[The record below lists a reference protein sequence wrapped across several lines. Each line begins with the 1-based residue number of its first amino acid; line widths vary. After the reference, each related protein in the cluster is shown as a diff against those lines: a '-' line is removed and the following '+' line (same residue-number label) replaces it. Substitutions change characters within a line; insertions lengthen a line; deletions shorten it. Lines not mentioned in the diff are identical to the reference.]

1 MTGDSRRSEHLLN
14 VFKHLPPS
22 LFEPFHRRL
31 DRPPERVDPEPPD
44 LSRHVFEARRAFLG
58 KAVGFMLALLALA
71 DPFER
76 RGDFFGQRDLE
87 ALVGGDLATA
97 LLAVVLLLE
106 PGVG

>member
-1 MTGDSRRSEHLLN
+1 
-14 VFKHLPPS
+14 VF
-22 LFEPFHRRL
+22 
-31 DRPPERVDPEPPD
+31 
-44 LSRHVFEARRAFLG
+44 
-58 KAVGFMLALLALA
+58 ALLALA